1 MASKRLLDK
10 RREHEAAEKQGKTK
24 VAKKSTAKKGSKAT
38 ATRKRKVKAPE
49 RKRLMW
55 GVFSGTLKEEGRYN
69 WDEKEKAE
77 ERLALLRSKSK
88 KLYFIQPIKESISD
102 SVRPSDDTIPAIDDD
117 EVLDDEAIAEAD
129 ADADADDDEDF
140 EDDDADD
147 SEEE

>member
-10 RREHEAAEKQGKTK
+10 RREYEAAEKQGKT
-24 VAKKSTAKKGSKAT
+24 STAKKAT
-38 ATRKRKVKAPE
+38 AKKGTKSTVARKRKVKAPE

-55 GVFSGTLKEEGRYN
+55 GVFSGTLKEEGRFLWN
-69 WDEKEKAE
+69 EKDKAE

-102 SVRPSDDTIPAIDDD
+102 SARPAD
-117 EVLDDEAIAEAD
+117 EVAPILEDEEEILDDEAV
-129 ADADADDDEDF
+129 ADADDEYGEDF
-140 EDDDADD
+140 EDEDDDLDD